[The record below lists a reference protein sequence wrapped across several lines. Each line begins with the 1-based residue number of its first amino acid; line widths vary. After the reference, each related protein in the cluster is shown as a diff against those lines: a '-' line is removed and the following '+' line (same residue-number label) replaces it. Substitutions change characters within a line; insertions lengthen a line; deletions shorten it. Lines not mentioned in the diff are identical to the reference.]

1 MSVQTIYSPSAARQN
16 FFSILKQVNSEHEP
30 VVINSSNA
38 PEKEAVVMSKSDY
51 DAMQE
56 TMALW
61 QNGQLQDVLER
72 EDEQTVVLPETSEGG
87 IDWSKI

>member
-30 VVINSSNA
+30 VIINNSNS
-38 PEKEAVVMSKSDY
+38 PEKEAVVISKADY

-56 TMALW
+56 TMSLW
-61 QNGQLQDVLER
+61 QNGQLQDVFER
-72 EDEQTVVLPETSEGG
+72 EGESTMTLPETSEGG
-87 IDWSKI
+87 VDWSQV